1 MDNSN
6 SQGRRFGKSI
16 SHHNLQNM
24 AMRYSERNY
33 PILISGKD
41 DHAIMASVRE
51 AFTVQE
57 LIKIFQLRT
66 YHYQHPKRISGRC
79 LAHLEQ

>member
-6 SQGRRFGKSI
+6 NQGRRFGKSI

-41 DHAIMASVRE
+41 DYVIMASIRKALTE
-51 AFTVQE
+51 QK
-57 LIKIFQLRT
+57 LINIFQLRT
-66 YHYQHPKRISGRC
+66 YRYQHPKRISGRC
-79 LAHLEQ
+79 LAPLEP